1 MSKSIETLKTSIRPV
16 RERLIGHPVYRRIKD
31 PAALRIFM
39 EHHVY
44 AVWDFMSLLKA
55 LQQSLTC
62 VTSPWVPVG
71 SANTRYLINE
81 IVVGEESDVDERG
94 LRTSHFELYLRA
106 MEQAGADTRPVVGM
120 VEVLKAG
127 RGRAMARPML
137 EAGALWSGRAGMA
150 EMLSAGGLAEAPD
163 GWALRGPVGDF
174 LDFTFGTIARGEVH
188 RIAAVFTFGR
198 EDLIPDMFIRI
209 VEDLSGQNSSAG
221 IEGPFGIFTYY
232 LERHIEVDGGH
243 HSHLAMAMLEELCGE
258 DDRKWEE
265 AAQSAGAALEAR
277 IRLWDGVVERI
288 DGYNNTYCAGCG
300 RGRGVGGE
308 ETGEEGAAD
317 RRYRG

>member
-1 MSKSIETLKTSIRPV
+1 MSKRIEALQMSIRPV
-16 RERLIGHPVYRRIKD
+16 RERLIGHPVYRSIKD

-55 LQQSLTC
+55 LQRSLTC

-81 IVVGEESDVDERG
+81 IVIGEESDVDERG

-106 MEQAGADTRPVVGM
+106 MEQAGADTGPVVGM
-120 VEVLKAG
+120 VGAFKAG
-127 RGRAMARPML
+127 RGRV
-137 EAGALWSGRAGMA
+137 GAADDRGLPVGETVGA
-150 EMLSAGGLAEAPD
+150 AGGLEEAPD
-163 GWALRGPVGDF
+163 DLVLRGPVRDF
-174 LDFTFGTIARGEVH
+174 LDFTFGTIATGEVH

-209 VEDLSGQNSSAG
+209 VEDLSGQDSPAG
-221 IEGPFGIFTYY
+221 SEGPFGIFTYY

-265 AAQSAGAALEAR
+265 AAHSAGAALEAR

-288 DGYNNTYCAGCG
+288 VEQDRNAT
-300 RGRGVGGE
+300 RGVV
-308 ETGEEGAAD
+308 A
-317 RRYRG
+317 